1 MLGVRIGADERTE
14 VDARPSVARRRQNI
28 VTCANSSIAH
38 NQPRSTHSSG
48 WRQLRE
54 RFRSV
59 GPPAIFRSD
68 PPCCRIGVGAVEDN
82 AELRGNDLLV
92 VITVADGEHSRI
104 FELHQTEGE
113 VKQAAGN
120 QGPGGGLSP
129 PGRRGSTQAGSL
141 RLPVNPSVSH
151 RTTGSPFQAVSLPM
165 E

>member
-1 MLGVRIGADERTE
+1 M
-14 VDARPSVARRRQNI
+14 
-28 VTCANSSIAH
+28 
-38 NQPRSTHSSG
+38 
-48 WRQLRE
+48 RE
-54 RFRSV
+54 GFRSV
-59 GPPAIFRSD
+59 GSPATFKSD
-68 PPCCRIGVGAVEDN
+68 LPFFRIGGGPVEDN
-82 AELRGNDLLV
+82 AELRGNDMLV
-92 VITVADGEHSRI
+92 VVTIADGEHSRI